1 MILHCCI
8 KRPYFGKK
16 TYAKDQKSRPGFR
29 LCQRDVRGSS
39 THYIYKGEVMSY
51 IIRSVLLRPKTID
64 PICYHFF
71 QLETGVRMYLKLKLK
86 A

>member
-1 MILHCCI
+1 MIRALLY
-8 KRPYFGKK
+8 KTALFWKK
-16 TYAKDQKSRPGFR
+16 NYAKDQKSRPGFR

-71 QLETGVRMYLKLKLK
+71 QLETGVPTD
-86 A
+86 